1 MRPAEKKTM
10 TKQTPP
16 KQDDTTP
23 ARGAHPLRTQL
34 DPDYLYTIWNSAT
47 LVAQIAATAT
57 AAVNIK
63 GTNDYLTREYT
74 EYWYVNTEALTALA
88 GSGDINLDIQV
99 TVLGSEFTLAS
110 GVAYAFNSA
119 EAATWTSSLAAP
131 STGTNRIYSGVPGAP
146 AGATAAYLLLNLTQ
160 ASSSGPYS
168 LTAVRWYL
176 TGLTGS
182 PSATGGVL
190 QPGSTGGVRYS
201 AASALPSSY
210 WAAASL

>member
-1 MRPAEKKTM
+1 M
-10 TKQTPP
+10 KQTPP

-23 ARGAHPLRTQL
+23 ARGAHPLHTQL

-99 TVLGSEFTLAS
+99 TVLGSEFTLAP

-131 STGTNRIYSGVPGAP
+131 TTGINRIYSGVPGAP

-160 ASSSGPYS
+160 ASPPSGPYS
-168 LTAVRWYL
+168 LTAVQWYL
-176 TGLTGS
+176 TGLTS
-182 PSATGGVL
+182 SLSSTVGVL
-190 QPGSTGGVRYS
+190 QPGSTGGTRYS
-201 AASALPSSY
+201 AASALPTSY